1 VNEARERTDN
11 TKSDVF
17 LYSGFAPLIQV
28 ASLAAA
34 HIEYLASSATTTAAT
49 VGNGARGENG
59 VRKTCDQDGLYP
71 VVEVAHSNNPRD
83 APLVDAN
90 VRSRII

>member
-1 VNEARERTDN
+1 MRPEKEQDN

-17 LYSGFAPLIQV
+17 LYPGFAPLIQI

-34 HIEYLASSATTTAAT
+34 HIEHLAPPTTTTAAT
-49 VGNGARGENG
+49 VRHGARGESG

-71 VVEVAHSNNPRD
+71 VVEVAHSNN
-83 APLVDAN
+83 
-90 VRSRII
+90 S

>member
-1 VNEARERTDN
+1 MRSEKEQDN

-34 HIEYLASSATTTAAT
+34 HIEYLAPPATTTAAAIH
-49 VGNGARGENG
+49 NGARGENG
-59 VRKTCDQDGLYP
+59 VRKTCDQDRLYP

-90 VRSRII
+90 VWSRII

>member
-1 VNEARERTDN
+1 MKPVEGQDN
-11 TKSDVF
+11 TKSEVF

-28 ASLAAA
+28 TSLTAAQ
-34 HIEYLASSATTTAAT
+34 IEHLAPSATTTAAT
-49 VGNGARGENG
+49 VRNGARGENG

-83 APLVDAN
+83 PPLVDAN

>member
-1 VNEARERTDN
+1 VRLEKGQDN
-11 TKSDVF
+11 TKSEVF
-17 LYSGFAPLIQV
+17 LYSGFAPLVQV
-28 ASLAAA
+28 ATLAAA
-34 HIEYLASSATTTAAT
+34 QIEHLAPSATTTAAT
-49 VGNGARGENG
+49 VRNSARGESG

-71 VVEVAHSNNPRD
+71 VIEAAHSNNPRD

>member
-1 VNEARERTDN
+1 MTEKERDN

-34 HIEYLASSATTTAAT
+34 HIEHLAPSATTTAAT
-49 VGNGARGENG
+49 IRNGARGESG
-59 VRKTCDQDGLYP
+59 MGKTCDQDGLYP
-71 VVEVAHSNNPRD
+71 VVKIAHSNNPRA
-83 APLVDAN
+83 APLVDTN

>member
-1 VNEARERTDN
+1 MTPAEKEQGN

-17 LYSGFAPLIQV
+17 LYSGFTPLIQV

-34 HIEYLASSATTTAAT
+34 QIKDLAPSATTTTAT
-49 VGNGARGENG
+49 VRNSARGESG

-71 VVEVAHSNNPRD
+71 VVEVAHSNNP
-83 APLVDAN
+83 
-90 VRSRII
+90 

>member
-1 VNEARERTDN
+1 MRPEKEQDN

-34 HIEYLASSATTTAAT
+34 QIEHLAPSAATTAAT
-49 VGNGARGENG
+49 VRNGPRGESG
-59 VRKTCDQDGLYP
+59 VRKTCDHDGLYP

>member
-1 VNEARERTDN
+1 MRPEKGQDN
-11 TKSDVF
+11 TKSEVF

-28 ASLAAA
+28 ASLTATQ
-34 HIEYLASSATTTAAT
+34 IEHLAPSATTTTAT
-49 VGNGARGENG
+49 VRNGARGESG
-59 VRKTCDQDGLYP
+59 VRKPCDQDGLYP

-83 APLVDAN
+83 SPLIDAN

>member
-1 VNEARERTDN
+1 MRPEKEHDN
-11 TKSDVF
+11 TKSEVF
-17 LYSGFAPLIQV
+17 LYSGLAPLIQV
-28 ASLAAA
+28 ASLAATQ
-34 HIEYLASSATTTAAT
+34 IEHLAPSATTTAAT
-49 VGNGARGENG
+49 VRNGAHGESG

-90 VRSRII
+90 VRSCII